1 MFNIFP
7 ISSKKAEA
15 APKAPSLPNVSTGQN
30 IPPSEDIKVLYL
42 SESELNAAKLK
53 ELVDIP
59 DGAALIVGFVSPDLD
74 VNSVANKIKREIST
88 TTKLLLMTT
97 AGEIC
102 HQANKSSIYCEAND
116 NRRKVLLQSFSNRMI
131 EDLQIITVPLF
142 AEDIR
147 SNNVHTS
154 VSERVSKIKHEI
166 EKYKPKFRLSV
177 NHTFAL
183 IYADGLSNCE
193 TFVLQALYQLGR
205 FPIPFVGG
213 SAGGSLDFT
222 HTYIY
227 NNTECVENSAVITF
241 IRLRKTYRYGILKS
255 EAVSRTNKVFTVAE
269 ANTTLRYIE
278 TVYDDNGEPIS
289 FIQALKD
296 YFKVDTTEKLN
307 AMLNG
312 YTFASALDNGD
323 FNRSIASVDEANDR
337 INFFCDVVTGEKIHL
352 MKREA
357 LATTLHR
364 DIEIFNQGKPAP
376 IGGLLTDCVVR
387 RLGYPDE
394 IKHIDEFKNIPIAG
408 FSSFGEIVGLHV
420 NETLTAVFFY
430 HNPNHESFVDNYLD
444 DFAHVYAS
452 CSSFFYNRI
461 IDRQK
466 HTDHLKDSLI
476 SMFRDYQEKMTNI
489 INMIMRMSGDV
500 DLIQGAIQKLSGG
513 IDEQNNLFKELMER
527 NAQITPK
534 LDMLSQNTK
543 KIDDVMR
550 MINEIAAQTNLLALN
565 AAIEAARAGEAGRGF
580 SVVAQEVRK
589 LSENT
594 QTSLHTSDEAIN
606 VLLDDVKYVDK
617 ILDDN
622 KKFEE
627 TINEFD
633 EHFAKQMQ
641 ELHKSLKDGM
651 NNIKTSTESIKEL
664 ETISNRTNKE
674 MDKLSTVIRNIE
686 MGI

>member
-7 ISSKKAEA
+7 ISSSKAEA
-15 APKAPSLPNVSTGQN
+15 AAKAPTPPNFSAVQDTA
-30 IPPSEDIKVLYL
+30 PSADIKVLYL
-42 SESELNAAKLK
+42 SKGELNAANLK
-53 ELVDIP
+53 NLVDVAE
-59 DGAALIVGFVSPDLD
+59 GAALIVGFVSPDL
-74 VNSVANKIKREIST
+74 NVADIASKIKNEIPV
-88 TTKLLLMTT
+88 TTKLILMTT
-97 AGEIC
+97 AGELC
-102 HQANKSSIYCEAND
+102 HEVNKSSIYCESDAN
-116 NRRKVLLQSFSNRMI
+116 RGKILLQSFSSRMI
-131 EDLQIITVPLF
+131 EDLQIITIPLPD
-142 AEDIR
+142 EDIR
-147 SNNVHTS
+147 SNDVHIS
-154 VSERVSKIKHEI
+154 VSERVSKIQHELEKH
-166 EKYKPKFRLSV
+166 KPKFRLSV
-177 NHTFAL
+177 SHTFAL

-227 NNTECVENSAVITF
+227 NNSECVENSAVITL
-241 IRLRKTYRYGILKS
+241 IRLKKTYRYGILKS
-255 EAVSRTNKVFTVAE
+255 EAVSHTNKVFTVAE

-278 TVYDDNGEPIS
+278 TVDDADGKPIS

-296 YFKVDTTEKLN
+296 YFNVTSTEKLKEI
-307 AMLNG
+307 MNG
-312 YTFASALDNGD
+312 YTFASTLDNGN
-323 FNRSIASVDEANDR
+323 FNRAIAGIDEANNR
-337 INFFCDVVTGEKIHL
+337 INFFCDVVPGEKIHL
-352 MKREA
+352 MKRES
-357 LATTLHR
+357 LASTLHR
-364 DIEIFNQGKPAP
+364 DIDKFNQGKPMP

-387 RLGYPDE
+387 RLFYTDE

-408 FSSFGEIVGLHV
+408 FSSFGEIAGLHV

-430 HNPNHESFVDNYLD
+430 HTPNHEHFADSYLD

-452 CSSFFYNRI
+452 CSSFFYNRV

-466 HTDHLKDSLI
+466 HTDQLKDSLI
-476 SMFRDYQEKMTNI
+476 AMFHDYQNKMTGI
-489 INMIMRMSGDV
+489 INAIMRISSDV

-527 NAQITPK
+527 NGKITPK

-543 KIDDVMR
+543 KIDDVMQ

-594 QTSLHTSDEAIN
+594 QTSLHTSDEAIS
-606 VLLDDVKYVDK
+606 VLLNNVKYIDK

-622 KKFEE
+622 KQFEE

-633 EHFAKQMQ
+633 KHFAEQMR
-641 ELHKSLKDGM
+641 ELHAKLKDGM
-651 NNIKTSTESIKEL
+651 NHIKTSTEAIKEL
-664 ETISNRTNKE
+664 ENISNRTNQE
-674 MDKLSTVIRNIE
+674 MDKLSTIIHNVE

>member
-1 MFNIFP
+1 M
-7 ISSKKAEA
+7 
-15 APKAPSLPNVSTGQN
+15 
-30 IPPSEDIKVLYL
+30 
-42 SESELNAAKLK
+42 
-53 ELVDIP
+53 
-59 DGAALIVGFVSPDLD
+59 
-74 VNSVANKIKREIST
+74 
-88 TTKLLLMTT
+88 
-97 AGEIC
+97 
-102 HQANKSSIYCEAND
+102 
-116 NRRKVLLQSFSNRMI
+116 
-131 EDLQIITVPLF
+131 
-142 AEDIR
+142 
-147 SNNVHTS
+147 
-154 VSERVSKIKHEI
+154 
-166 EKYKPKFRLSV
+166 
-177 NHTFAL
+177 
-183 IYADGLSNCE
+183 
-193 TFVLQALYQLGR
+193 
-205 FPIPFVGG
+205 
-213 SAGGSLDFT
+213 
-222 HTYIY
+222 
-227 NNTECVENSAVITF
+227 
-241 IRLRKTYRYGILKS
+241 
-255 EAVSRTNKVFTVAE
+255 
-269 ANTTLRYIE
+269 
-278 TVYDDNGEPIS
+278 
-289 FIQALKD
+289 
-296 YFKVDTTEKLN
+296 
-307 AMLNG
+307 
-312 YTFASALDNGD
+312 DNGD

-364 DIEIFNQGKPAP
+364 DIEIFNQGKPTP

-387 RLGYPDE
+387 RLGYSDE

-430 HNPNHESFVDNYLD
+430 HNPNHEPFVDNYLD

-476 SMFRDYQEKMTNI
+476 SMFRDYQEKMTSI

-500 DLIQGAIQKLSGG
+500 NLIQGAIQKLSGG

-633 EHFAKQMQ
+633 EHFARQMQ